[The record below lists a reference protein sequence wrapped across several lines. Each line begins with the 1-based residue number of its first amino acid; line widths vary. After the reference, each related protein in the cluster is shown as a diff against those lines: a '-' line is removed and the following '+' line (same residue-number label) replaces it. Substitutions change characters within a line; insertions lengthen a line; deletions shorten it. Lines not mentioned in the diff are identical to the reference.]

1 MHQYY
6 SAKKTY
12 FCKKKG
18 NTMKKIVF
26 IIVTLLVVACSTSD
40 NAVKEF
46 AIAKVKEYYHT
57 TPTKVEVVKVDYS
70 FASPIMLRAA
80 QARVSQANANYNA
93 GTITK
98 AEYNEILNDWMSIAD
113 NIITSWQYGESVDS
127 LQIHEGRTMY
137 KCICDDSI
145 SFFVLTD
152 KDNKTPLY
160 STMDVSKEVTEL
172 VDIINDC
179 R

>member
-1 MHQYY
+1 
-6 SAKKTY
+6 
-12 FCKKKG
+12 
-18 NTMKKIVF
+18 MKKIFF
-26 IIVTLLVVACSTSD
+26 IIATILCVACSSD
-40 NAVKEF
+40 NNAVKEF
-46 AIAKVKEYYHT
+46 AIAKAKEYYHT

-70 FASPIMLRAA
+70 FSSPIMLRAA

-93 GTITK
+93 GSITK

-127 LQIHEGRTMY
+127 LQLHEGRTMF

-160 STMDVSKEVTEL
+160 STMDVNKEVAEL

>member
-1 MHQYY
+1 
-6 SAKKTY
+6 
-12 FCKKKG
+12 
-18 NTMKKIVF
+18 MKKIVF
-26 IIVTLLVVACSTSD
+26 IIATMIVVACSSD
-40 NAVKEF
+40 NNAVKEF
-46 AIAKVKEYYHT
+46 AIAKVKQYCNT

-70 FASPIMLRAA
+70 FSSPIMLRAA

-98 AEYNEILNDWMSIAD
+98 AEYDEILNDWMSIAD

-127 LQIHEGRTMY
+127 LQLHEGRTMY

-145 SFFVLTD
+145 SFYVLTD

-160 STMDVSKEVTEL
+160 STMDVNKEVNEL

>member
-1 MHQYY
+1 
-6 SAKKTY
+6 
-12 FCKKKG
+12 
-18 NTMKKIVF
+18 MKKIVF
-26 IIVTLLVVACSTSD
+26 IIVTMLCVACSSD
-40 NAVKEF
+40 NNAVKEF
-46 AIAKVKEYYHT
+46 AIAKVKQYYNT

-70 FASPIMLRAA
+70 FASPIMLKAA
-80 QARVSQANANYNA
+80 QARVSQANAEYNA

-98 AEYNEILNDWMSIAD
+98 AEYNDIINDWMSTAD
-113 NIITSWQYGESVDS
+113 NIITSWQYGESADS
-127 LQIHEGRTMY
+127 LQLHEGRTMY

-145 SFFVLTD
+145 SFYILTD

-160 STMDVSKEVTEL
+160 STMDVRKEVAEL